1 MQLGRKKKKAAPR
14 KRPPPAPTPSPQ
26 AAPSLDTLIQ
36 AAEATDSVRSTSGD
50 TVVRAAGE
58 PAPDAEEPEQDAPV
72 HRPFFGASTA
82 PASPVDALS
91 VPPEAL
97 IESGSYPAI
106 PAPRGGVEMDAGP
119 SLAGP
124 PPATD
129 DLAALGQGP
138 VDLSKLER
146 LQTVMDT
153 ARNAE
158 GLRSPL
164 SAYELI
170 SELGRG
176 GMATVYEARQRSL
189 DRRVALKIMAER
201 FSDNADLVRRFEQEA
216 KALANMNHPNIIGV
230 FDRGHEANLL
240 YFAMEYI
247 DGPSLDIEL
256 KELPGNCMDVP
267 RAIKIMTQV
276 AAALA
281 YTHKNGTIHRD
292 IKPGNI
298 LLAPGDR
305 VKVTDFGLAHVFR
318 GDPGAGAR
326 TIVGTPKYMA
336 PEQVLGQAVDHR
348 ADIFAMGLVF
358 HEMLTG
364 ELPGQSGRTLREILP
379 NLPERIPWLIDRCL
393 ESDRT
398 QRFQSAFHVQETLA
412 DIAAGGESASASA
425 IQEAVTAM
433 IEPAGSAPSPPQMGT
448 TDEVQRL
455 QTQSTVAPSRPQD
468 PPGIG
473 TDSGLRGPIGPPPE
487 ILEASSLDPSPA
499 GPGPGPSP
507 EVDISDILEKARA
520 KKKSKGDTQGGP
532 SPFGKPVAED

>member
-1 MQLGRKKKKAAPR
+1 MSLAGARPGSRLECPCCGKTLQLGRKKKAPAKGAAAALAKPASRPR
-14 KRPPPAPTPSPQ
+14 KPAPT
-26 AAPSLDTLIQ
+26 DTLIK
-36 AAEATDSVRSTSGD
+36 EV
-50 TVVRAAGE
+50 E
-58 PAPDAEEPEQDAPV
+58 PA
-72 HRPFFGASTA
+72 HRPFFSPETA
-82 PASPVDALS
+82 PAVEALS

-97 IESGSYPAI
+97 IESGDFPVMPAAEDDEVSMDMG
-106 PAPRGGVEMDAGP
+106 PAQPA
-119 SLAGP
+119 P
-124 PPATD
+124 PPAGD
-129 DLAALGQGP
+129 DLAVLGQGP

-164 SAYELI
+164 SAYELVR
-170 SELGRG
+170 ELGRG

-189 DRRVALKIMAER
+189 DRPVALKIMAER

-216 KALANMNHPNIIGV
+216 KALAGMNHPNIIGV

-247 DGPSLDIEL
+247 EGPSLDIEL
-256 KELPGNCMDVP
+256 RGLPENRMDTA
-267 RAIKIMTQV
+267 RAIKIITQV

-336 PEQVLGQAVDHR
+336 PEQVLGEAVDHR

-379 NLPERIPWLIDRCL
+379 DLPEHVPWLIGRCL

-398 QRFQSAFHVQETLA
+398 RRFQSAFHVQETLA
-412 DIAAGGESASASA
+412 EMAAGGEGATASA
-425 IQEAVTAM
+425 IQDAVTTM
-433 IEPAGSAPSPPQMGT
+433 MEPTSPSQSAPPEPVAAAVLRQL
-448 TDEVQRL
+448 E
-455 QTQSTVAPSRPQD
+455 TQSTVAPTRPEVSRSS
-468 PPGIG
+468 G
-473 TDSGLRGPIGPPPE
+473 TDSGLRGPPIGPPPE
-487 ILEASSLDPSPA
+487 VLEASDLDPAPK

-507 EVDISDILEKARA
+507 EVDISDILRKARE
-520 KKKSKGDTQGGP
+520 KKKAKTESQGGP
-532 SPFGKPVAED
+532 SPFGKPVPKD